1 MPRVRQHEYRIY
13 CSACSVPS
21 KLRVKN
27 LILEEHLITLS
38 EPPNKRTMLLWPV
51 LVCLL
56 ALAQIAA
63 VFAGS
68 TGQSVNHHLV
78 SADREGSL
86 TLLTPAGMDY
96 HCSLAVSPDDRYLVV
111 EVGPRRDGDLWIL
124 ELESRRLEQ
133 LTYDEAGAYDPLF
146 APDGRFVYF
155 SSNRDDAWGL
165 FRKRTDGSGEEER
178 VTRSDRLQI
187 ASSISSDSRLLAY
200 FQRQDDVDWDIW
212 ILPLESGRPAWE
224 LFDSS
229 YAAVAPVFSPDG
241 RRIAYFS
248 DESGDLQIYVQSLA
262 DPADKIRVT
271 PDGSEVPWGEM
282 SEVRWSRDGLRLFSV
297 SPDATIW
304 EAAVSSR
311 AGAMEPGR
319 PQPLFQ
325 VPAESLFRV
334 TQGCGTVNHDGQ
346 RFYFIRK

>member
-1 MPRVRQHEYRIY
+1 MRTSSRSPNHLNQRTIR
-13 CSACSVPS
+13 
-21 KLRVKN
+21 LR
-27 LILEEHLITLS
+27 
-38 EPPNKRTMLLWPV
+38 PV
-51 LVCLL
+51 LLCLL
-56 ALAQIAA
+56 ALAQTTVA
-63 VFAGS
+63 FARG
-68 TGQSVNHHLV
+68 TGQSVIRHLV
-78 SADREGSL
+78 SADREGTL

-146 APDGRFVYF
+146 SPDGEVVYF

-187 ASSISSDSRLLAY
+187 ASSISSDGRHLAY

-212 ILPLESGRPAWE
+212 ILPLEDGRPAWE

-229 YAAVAPVFSPDG
+229 YAAVAPVLSPDG
-241 RRIAYFS
+241 DRIAYFS

-262 DPADKIRVT
+262 APDDKIRVT
-271 PDGSEVPWGEM
+271 PVGSEVPWGEM
-282 SEVRWSRDGLRLFSV
+282 SEMRWSRDGLRLFSV

-311 AGAMEPGR
+311 GGAMKPGQ
-319 PQPLFQ
+319 PQRLFQ
-325 VPAESLFRV
+325 VDTESLYRA
-334 TQGCGTVNHDGQ
+334 TQGCGTVNRDGQ
-346 RFYFIRK
+346 RFYFIRE